1 MYIPSAREVVQIA
14 GRPGVFLVLY
24 VDQEAMRVDV
34 MALGDNA
41 YVAENIPILLLRP
54 HRIDESQADP

>member
-1 MYIPSAREVVQIA
+1 M
-14 GRPGVFLVLY
+14 FLVLY

-34 MALGDNA
+34 MALEDNA